1 MKAIIALGAVGLLAG
16 CGQFQPPAAPQDA
29 ALAFAQRALVE
40 HPVSRFVVAGTRQFP
55 NGTEVYVLDGQT
67 GQVCYYFIATGMETG
82 PKAAKTDMRGC
93 AGDALAPNF

>member
-1 MKAIIALGAVGLLAG
+1 MKIALIAASLVVLGGCDQLNRTAIDPQLLA
-16 CGQFQPPAAPQDA
+16 
-29 ALAFAQRALVE
+29 AQRAALE
-40 HPVSRFVVAGTRQFP
+40 HPINRFVVAGTRQFP

-67 GQVCYYFIATGMETG
+67 GQVCYYFVATGAETG